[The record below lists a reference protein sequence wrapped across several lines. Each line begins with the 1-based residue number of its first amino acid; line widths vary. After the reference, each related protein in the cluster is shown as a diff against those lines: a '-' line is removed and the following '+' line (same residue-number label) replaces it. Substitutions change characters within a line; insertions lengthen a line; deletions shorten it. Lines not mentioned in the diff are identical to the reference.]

1 MSPNHNAGQVHRTK
15 NLNIY
20 MCSNIQLLQ
29 MVSQTLQ
36 LKSDRKQ
43 DEWEWQQWANR
54 WAWTLGCCN
63 GDTASAHG
71 EHTPTTEPPVPFLE
85 WLMPWFHRAW
95 CRVNCVVLLH
105 PPTAPNLSRS
115 ISYCCLAVT
124 VLILSFCLQFCDS
137 TMGEYNWNEPHRH
150 RVLYFENWTDV
161 LCCFWVWLPGLVC
174 SVKLKLTWCILSGKP
189 HLGHFCLVEGLE

>member
-1 MSPNHNAGQVHRTK
+1 
-15 NLNIY
+15 

-71 EHTPTTEPPVPFLE
+71 EHPPTTEPPVPFLA
-85 WLMPWFHRAW
+85 WLMPWFHWAW
-95 CRVNCVVLLH
+95 CRVHCVVLLH
-105 PPTAPNLSRS
+105 PTTAPNLSRS
-115 ISYCCLAVT
+115 ISYCCLADT

-137 TMGEYNWNEPHRH
+137 AMGEYNWSEPHLH

-161 LCCFWVWLPGLVC
+161 LCCFWVWLPGLVW